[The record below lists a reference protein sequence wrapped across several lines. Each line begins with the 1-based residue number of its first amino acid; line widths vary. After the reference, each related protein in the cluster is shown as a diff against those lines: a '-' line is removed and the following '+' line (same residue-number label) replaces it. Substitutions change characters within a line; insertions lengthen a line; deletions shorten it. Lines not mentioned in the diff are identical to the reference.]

1 MSHRSRTK
9 AESSTA
15 AIIEARTLITVSTAC
30 LSSPRWRQKVFTVQ
44 SLEYQWI
51 DAFLYAMVRGDD
63 WAAFELQLFQGL
75 ACAAEAAESQ
85 MWADEAKV
93 DEAAT
98 AFRYDRDLLT
108 TEETMAWLEHAGL
121 TLEDWTDF
129 LARTVLRDEWSIRL
143 PTLVDRHRANFVIT
157 DANFAAE
164 GLCSPMFRQFATTL
178 AGRAALAA
186 TLDPSEATSGGRP
199 FRIAKLISRFG
210 RWLDG
215 FDSDELAQR
224 LSHLSHVETH
234 FLASAEAAR
243 TDQALQLQVSRNR
256 LEWMRVDLERLSFA
270 NADAAREAALC
281 VREDGLTLTDVGLES
296 RQTIR
301 DTADILE
308 RLEPE
313 LRDAVLS
320 ATVDELIGPIQIGD
334 RFELAMMVGK
344 NPADLSDS
352 LVRARAEEAVIE
364 QLMSKAILAHV
375 RWADR
380 VRAPSA

>member
-1 MSHRSRTK
+1 
-9 AESSTA
+9 
-15 AIIEARTLITVSTAC
+15 
-30 LSSPRWRQKVFTVQ
+30 
-44 SLEYQWI
+44 
-51 DAFLYAMVRGDD
+51 
-63 WAAFELQLFQGL
+63 
-75 ACAAEAAESQ
+75 
-85 MWADEAKV
+85 
-93 DEAAT
+93 
-98 AFRYDRDLLT
+98 
-108 TEETMAWLEHAGL
+108 
-121 TLEDWTDF
+121 
-129 LARTVLRDEWSIRL
+129 
-143 PTLVDRHRANFVIT
+143 
-157 DANFAAE
+157 
-164 GLCSPMFRQFATTL
+164 MFRQFATTL
-178 AGRAALAA
+178 AGHAALAA
-186 TLDPSEATSGGRP
+186 TLDPAEAAPAGRP
-199 FRIAKLISRFG
+199 FKIAKLISRYAL
-210 RWLDG
+210 WLDG
-215 FDSDELAQR
+215 FDSDELAER
-224 LSHLSHVETH
+224 LSHLSHVEAH
-234 FLASAEAAR
+234 FLASAQAAK
-243 TDQALQLQVSRNR
+243 TEQALQLQVSRNR

-334 RFELAMMVGK
+334 RFELATMVGK

-375 RWADR
+375 RWAER